1 MYLKLKI
8 NKEHQNNH
16 PKKRTVFWVISAHI
30 LVLTV
35 IFLVFCVKGCTTH
48 QKPNAIRVNIVNSA
62 QQPAKPASSPP
73 QKQPLPK
80 EQPVPKKQKKVVKKK
95 FKKTKP
101 KKTWKA
107 LDPSQIKKSTS
118 TVIKKNPPKK
128 FNPVK
133 TSDIVGNIRREVKK
147 IRFSNTFSANK
158 SVLNYYDKVSQYL
171 YSRWDQPA
179 RTSYNGVPVVQVRIS
194 ISSNGK
200 ILSSS
205 IVSKSGIASMDSSV
219 ARLLST
225 LSTFPPPPEGAMEFD
240 VYMELTN

>member
-1 MYLKLKI
+1 MYLKIKL
-8 NKEHQNNH
+8 NQEHQNNH
-16 PKKRTVFWVISAHI
+16 PKKRTILWVVAAHI
-30 LVLTV
+30 FVLAL
-35 IFLVFCVKGCTTH
+35 IFFVFCVKGCTTY
-48 QKPNAIRVNIVNSA
+48 QKPKAIRVNIVSSA
-62 QQPAKPASSPP
+62 EQPAKPASSPP

-80 EQPVPKKQKKVVKKK
+80 KQKKIIKKK
-95 FKKTKP
+95 RKKTKP

-128 FNPVK
+128 ISPVK
-133 TSDIVGNIRREVKK
+133 TSDIIGNIRREVKK
-147 IRFSNTFSANK
+147 IRFSNTYSANK
-158 SVLNYYDKVSQYL
+158 SVLNYYDKISQYL

-194 ISSNGK
+194 ISSSGK

-225 LSTFPPPPEGAMEFD
+225 LSTLPPPPEGAMEFD
-240 VYMELTN
+240 VYMELTNN